1 MSTKPLSEETRTE
14 ARRLL
19 AEGYTYRSIGQA
31 LNVNHSTIQKMVKR
45 DKSAV
50 APEPMVHALRQGSK
64 IPMEIREQVI
74 RALEHGMKRPFI
86 VAKFGVSRWAVD
98 NIAEAMPRKDECE
111 SLPEVWTG
119 ARKSVAS
126 RLLKKRFCIDHIA
139 EELTRLFEG
148 PAVLPRDVVSFSQSL
163 GAR

>member
-1 MSTKPLSEETRTE
+1 MSTKPLSEETRAE

-19 AEGYTYRSIGQA
+19 AEGCTYRSIGQA

-50 APEPMVHALRQGSK
+50 APEPMVHAPRQGSK

-98 NIAEAMPRKDECE
+98 NIAEAMPRKDDCECSE
-111 SLPEVWTG
+111 DVWTG
-119 ARKSVAS
+119 ARKLVAA
-126 RLLKKRFCIDHIA
+126 RLLKQRLMMSYIA
-139 EELTRLFEG
+139 EKLTIDFPG
-148 PAVLPRDVVSFSQSL
+148 PAVMAADVVSFQQSL